1 VKTLLA
7 VSPHLDDAVFS
18 AGALLARRARAGWR
32 VVVATCF
39 TASVP
44 NPTGFALA
52 CQLDKGLGPQVDYM
66 ALRREEDRNACALLG
81 AEAVHLP
88 FPEAPHRGYGSAAAL
103 FGPRLASDR
112 MADTLSEALADMIAA
127 CEPNLLLGPAAIG
140 DHVDHWIVREA
151 LARTASAPA
160 AVWAD
165 LPYAARRPD
174 ALPDAFARFPC
185 GPALEHKATA
195 ARAYQSQ
202 LGFQFGGSDDMARL
216 LSLNGAEAFSV
227 AQAHLPTAAPDRN
240 RA

>member
-1 VKTLLA
+1 LKTLLA

-151 LARTASAPA
+151 LAGTASAPA
-160 AVWAD
+160 AVWPTSLMQPATAPR
-165 LPYAARRPD
+165 LPKPSPACRAARICPASSRQPGPIGASSASSSAPRRP
-174 ALPDAFARFPC
+174 C
-185 GPALEHKATA
+185 
-195 ARAYQSQ
+195 RACS
-202 LGFQFGGSDDMARL
+202 A
-216 LSLNGAEAFSV
+216 
-227 AQAHLPTAAPDRN
+227 
-240 RA
+240 